1 MPPPPASPFSAR
13 QTGIYAV
20 PFTLLC
26 GLVHLWYPVTHYYT
40 DVAPTDF
47 TAVPLFLYI
56 NFGIAVAGIALAG
69 KGAKGKTARER
80 A

>member
-13 QTGIYAV
+13 QTGIFAV

-26 GLVHLWYPVTHYYT
+26 GLVHLWYPVP

-56 NFGIAVAGIALAG
+56 HFGIAVAGIALAG
-69 KGAKGKTARER
+69 KGAKGKTA
-80 A
+80 

>member
-20 PFTLLC
+20 PFTLLL
-26 GLVHLWYPVTHYYT
+26 GLVHLWYPQT
-40 DVAPTDF
+40 DVAPMDVR
-47 TAVPLFLYI
+47 AVPLFWYI

-69 KGAKGKTARER
+69 KSAKGKTA
-80 A
+80 